1 MRVGPVQTGPLW
13 AGALFLVIGFGFALG
28 AVAGR
33 YHYAADAILGVVT
46 AAAAWLAGI
55 GLVGFER

>member
-13 AGALFLVIGFGFALG
+13 AGALFLVIGIALG

-33 YHYAADAILGVVT
+33 YHYTADAILGLLT
-46 AAAAWLAGI
+46 AAAAWLAEV
-55 GLVGFER
+55 GLVGLDR

>member
-13 AGALFLVIGFGFALG
+13 AGALFLVIGFAIALG

-33 YHYAADAILGVVT
+33 YHYTADAILGLLT
-46 AAAAWLAGI
+46 AAAAWLAEV
-55 GLVGFER
+55 GLVGLDR